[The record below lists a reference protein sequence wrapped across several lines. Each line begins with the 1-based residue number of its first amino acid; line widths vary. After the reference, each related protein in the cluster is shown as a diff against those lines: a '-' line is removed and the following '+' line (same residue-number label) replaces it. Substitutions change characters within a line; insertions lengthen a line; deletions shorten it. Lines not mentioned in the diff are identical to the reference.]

1 MNHWPYTAHKS
12 FHLHST
18 HLEVTFTCQLHS
30 PSKIQLKCCPVNCGK
45 WYTGKIISPNSGLN
59 ALQLRIPF
67 RGQSLGL
74 LSLLWHFYCLKRMRH
89 YLPKPVELLPLELI
103 TYQVLILTSI
113 LISKTH
119 NQGLYSTFV
128 LRACLKEGSSPTEA
142 VTPGEAQAAH
152 LTAGW

>member
-1 MNHWPYTAHKS
+1 M
-12 FHLHST
+12 
-18 HLEVTFTCQLHS
+18 
-30 PSKIQLKCCPVNCGK
+30 
-45 WYTGKIISPNSGLN
+45 
-59 ALQLRIPF
+59 
-67 RGQSLGL
+67 
-74 LSLLWHFYCLKRMRH
+74 

-142 VTPGEAQAAH
+142 GEATPGEAH